1 MNISFIGLGKL
12 GLPLACCLAQSG
24 NKVLGVDKN
33 EYVLE
38 KLNNNE
44 LPFYEPG
51 LTDIFPHDNLIGF
64 TDSYHRAVEETDASI
79 ILVNTQLGDTGYS
92 AEFVESAL
100 TDLAVNLK
108 KSDKE
113 YHLIVLSSTVLP
125 GTIANLIKLVEKIS
139 GRKFEEGFGFSYV
152 PDFVKLGNVIKDF
165 LNPEYFL
172 IGANN
177 EKDQRQTESI
187 WENFHKNA
195 TPHKYLT
202 LEEAEVAKVA
212 SNAYIVSKITFA
224 NFLGQLCDDMENVN
238 VHKITDTIGIDKRI
252 SPHFFGF
259 GTPFGGTCFPRDTA
273 AFIKFAETQGKEA
286 KHIKFCNEVNE
297 SLYHDILN
305 KCGIATRVGV
315 IGISFKPDSPVT
327 IGSPSVRLIHDLLK
341 QGRLVYTYDELEET
355 YDNLNGRE
363 KNIKKCESAEE
374 CIGRSDVVVFMHP
387 NRKYATLDVKGKTVV
402 DNWGIFSP
410 LPPVVSLSEDFDWT
424 QLE

>member
-1 MNISFIGLGKL
+1 M
-12 GLPLACCLAQSG
+12 
-24 NKVLGVDKN
+24 
-33 EYVLE
+33 
-38 KLNNNE
+38 
-44 LPFYEPG
+44 
-51 LTDIFPHDNLIGF
+51 
-64 TDSYHRAVEETDASI
+64 
-79 ILVNTQLGDTGYS
+79 GDTGYS

-125 GTIANLIKLVEKIS
+125 GTIAKLIKLVEKIS

-165 LNPEYFL
+165 LNPEYFI
-172 IGANN
+172 IGSNN
-177 EKDQRQTESI
+177 KKDCYTTESI
-187 WENFHKNA
+187 WSDFHQNA
-195 TPHKYLT
+195 PPHKYLT
-202 LEEAEVAKVA
+202 LEETEVAKVA

-224 NFLGQLCDDMENVN
+224 NFLGQLCDGMENVN
-238 VHKITDTIGIDKRI
+238 VHQITNSIGIDKRI

-305 KCGIATRVGV
+305 KCGQVQRVGV
-315 IGISFKPDSPVT
+315 VGVSFKPNSPVT
-327 IGSPSVRLIHDLLK
+327 IGSPSIRLIHDLLK

-363 KNIKKCESAEE
+363 QNIIKCESAQE
-374 CIGRSDVVVFMHP
+374 CVDRSDVVVFMHP
-387 NRKYATLDVKGKTVV
+387 SRKYSTLEVKGKTLV

-410 LPPVVSLSEDFDWT
+410 SPPVVSSIVDINL
-424 QLE
+424 